1 MEEDSPDLI
10 WLGDNLPTIYKA
22 TIHIHC
28 LSPTATAEI
37 RDTVIHQYPSSLYDL
52 WVPSFGS
59 KYVKPYKTIPRI
71 LYQIM
76 AEYDKY
82 RKTHLYENA
91 KRGIPSKPIR
101 RVNRDWLNYCVVNS
115 AELTHIQEK
124 KDRPSKN
131 KAALPPI
138 SSNHGLN
145 ESGLL
150 YIGLNTA
157 NLTGAESIFYK
168 DQMEIENFV

>member
-10 WLGDNLPTIYKA
+10 WLGDKLPTIYKA
-22 TIHIHC
+22 TIHTHC

-76 AEYDKY
+76 ANMVSIVKHIFMEMQSQVY
-82 RKTHLYENA
+82 LAN
-91 KRGIPSKPIR
+91 
-101 RVNRDWLNYCVVNS
+101 LF
-115 AELTHIQEK
+115 AELIE
-124 KDRPSKN
+124 
-131 KAALPPI
+131 
-138 SSNHGLN
+138 
-145 ESGLL
+145 
-150 YIGLNTA
+150 IGLT
-157 NLTGAESIFYK
+157 SK
-168 DQMEIENFV
+168 